1 MVPGILLP
9 IPNNLLLPF
18 VNSDLNFAYFPFSMS
33 ISKLTSDKVKERADI
48 VDVVGDYVQ
57 LKKKGQNMWACCPF
71 HGEKSPSFS
80 VSPAKQIYKCFG
92 CGKAGDPI
100 QFVMDIEGIG
110 FQEAI
115 RHLAGKYGIEV
126 EEESA
131 RTPEQNLE
139 QNERES
145 LFIAMNFAK
154 DFFVKNL
161 QTEEGRSIGL
171 SYFKERG
178 FTPQI
183 IEKFDLGYALEGW
196 DHLLKSAK
204 AAGFQE
210 DILLKAGLIL
220 QKEGDASRVYDRFRG
235 RVTFTIHNNSGK
247 PIGFGAR
254 ILTKDKTQPKYIN
267 SPETPIYHKSD
278 VLYGIFQAK
287 KAIRDLDNCFLV
299 EGYTDVISMHLSGIE
314 NVVASSGTSLTEG
327 QIKLIKRFT
336 NQVTVLYDGDAAG
349 IKASLRGIDLLLEG
363 GLNVKAVVFPD
374 GDDPDS
380 YSRKVGSQAFQ
391 DYLKANSRDFIG
403 FKIGLYQDEF
413 ARDPIRK
420 AEVIREV
427 VQSIGKIPDPIVR
440 SVYAKEASGLLQIEE
455 EIIHAELNKTLI
467 KSQKDQFQ
475 KAKEEAEAEE
485 KLEELIPSKTQISVE
500 DSLRIQERETIRLL
514 LNYGFQKL
522 DEENLHLCHYLLS
535 ETQEIEFHT
544 PIYQRILKMYRD
556 CLSKG
561 EIPDTDFFVAQRD
574 AEVRQEVI
582 DLISPRHEVSSHWH
596 ERHQIFITTE
606 SDDLAST
613 AFKSILRLKRRLV
626 YKMMDEAKQ
635 KIKSAESEGLSAEK
649 VFELQ
654 QVYFEL
660 KKVQL
665 QIDKELGI
673 VIG

>member
-1 MVPGILLP
+1 
-9 IPNNLLLPF
+9 
-18 VNSDLNFAYFPFSMS
+18 MS

-48 VDVVGDYVQ
+48 VEVVGDYVP

-100 QFVMDIEGIG
+100 QFVMDIEGVG

-126 EEESA
+126 EEDEN
-131 RTPEQNLE
+131 RTPEQDLQ

-145 LFIAMNFAK
+145 LFIALNFAK

-178 FTPQI
+178 FNPQI
-183 IEKFDLGYALEGW
+183 IEKFDLGYALDGW
-196 DHLLKSAK
+196 DHFLK
-204 AAGFQE
+204 AAKTAGFEE

-220 QKEGDASRVYDRFRG
+220 QKEGDPSRMYDRFRG
-235 RVTFTIHNNSGK
+235 RVTFAIHNISGK
-247 PIGFGAR
+247 AIGFGAR
-254 ILTKDKTQPKYIN
+254 ILTKDKNQPKYIN

-278 VLYGIFQAK
+278 VLYGMFQAK

-349 IKASLRGIDLLLEG
+349 IKASIRGIDLLLEG

-380 YSRKVGSQAFQ
+380 FSRKVGSQAFQ
-391 DYLKANSRDFIG
+391 DYLQDNSRDFIG

-413 ARDPIRK
+413 VRDPIRK
-420 AEVIREV
+420 AEVIREI

-455 EIIHAELNKTLI
+455 EIIHSELNKSLI
-467 KSQKDQFQ
+467 KSNKEHFQ
-475 KAKEEAEAEE
+475 KAKDEAEAEE
-485 KLEELIPSKTQISVE
+485 KLEELIPTKTQISVE
-500 DSLRIQERETIRLL
+500 DTLRIQEKETIRLL
-514 LNYGFQKL
+514 LNYGWQKL
-522 DEENLHLCHYLLS
+522 DHEELHLCQYLMS
-535 ETQEIEFHT
+535 ETEQIEFHT
-544 PIYQRILKMYRD
+544 PIYQKILKIYRD
-556 CLSKG
+556 RLAKG
-561 EIPDTDFFVAQRD
+561 EIPETDFFIAQRD

-582 DLISPRHEVSSHWH
+582 DLITPRHEISVHWH

-606 SDDLAST
+606 SDDLAGT

-626 YKMMDEAKQ
+626 HKMMDEAKQ
-635 KIKSAESEGLSAEK
+635 KIKTAEQEGLEADK

-665 QIDKELGI
+665 EIDKELGI

>member
-1 MVPGILLP
+1 MNSAKSQIVLGNCPL
-9 IPNNLLLPF
+9 NL
-18 VNSDLNFAYFPFSMS
+18 NSALNFVSIPFSMS

-48 VDVVGDYVQ
+48 VEVVGDYVP

-80 VSPAKQIYKCFG
+80 VSPNKQIYKCFG

-126 EEESA
+126 EEDET
-131 RTPEQNLE
+131 RTPEQDLQ

-145 LFIAMNFAK
+145 LFIALNFAK

-178 FTPQI
+178 FNPQI
-183 IEKFDLGYALEGW
+183 IEKFDLGYALDGW
-196 DHLLKSAK
+196 DHFMKAAK
-204 AAGFQE
+204 AAGFE
-210 DILLKAGLIL
+210 DEILLKAGLIL
-220 QKEGDASRVYDRFRG
+220 QKEGDPSRMYDRFRG
-235 RVTFTIHNNSGK
+235 RVTFAIHNISGK

-254 ILTKDKTQPKYIN
+254 ILTKDKNQPKYIN
-267 SPETPIYHKSD
+267 SPETPIYHKSE
-278 VLYGIFQAK
+278 VLYGMFQAK

-314 NVVASSGTSLTEG
+314 NVVSSSGTSLTEG

-349 IKASLRGIDLLLEG
+349 IKASIRGIDLLLEG

-420 AEVIREV
+420 AEVIREIV
-427 VQSIGKIPDPIVR
+427 LSIGKIPDPIVR

-455 EIIHAELNKTLI
+455 EIIHAELNKSLI
-467 KSQKDQFQ
+467 KSNKDHFQ
-475 KAKEEAEAEE
+475 KAKEEIEAEQAIEELVPTDSQISFLGKLSIHEREILKLIALYAGESLDDEGRTVIEYLLEETLETKFQTANYE
-485 KLEELIPSKTQISVE
+485 KLYELFKGLNSKGNQGGLRNLLENFSGENKSMVIDIVHQRWEVSPHWTGKHGILIP
-500 DSLRIQERETIRLL
+500 
-514 LNYGFQKL
+514 
-522 DEENLHLCHYLLS
+522 
-535 ETQEIEFHT
+535 
-544 PIYQRILKMYRD
+544 
-556 CLSKG
+556 
-561 EIPDTDFFVAQRD
+561 
-574 AEVRQEVI
+574 
-582 DLISPRHEVSSHWH
+582 
-596 ERHQIFITTE
+596 TE
-606 SDDLAST
+606 KDDLSGNSYRALLR
-613 AFKSILRLKRRLV
+613 FKKRYLE
-626 YKMMDEAKQ
+626 KLMDEAAQ
-635 KIKSAESEGLSAEK
+635 NIKSADSNKEE
-649 VFELQ
+649 FEQILVLQ
-654 QVYFEL
+654 RIFMEV
-660 KKVQL
+660 KKVQAL
-665 QIDKELGI
+665 LGKELGI